1 MKIVEKICM
10 LVAFLSATVSMMLN
24 IKTGESFGW
33 QVITL
38 MWIAIAYFKT
48 VLLEKYEKLT
58 EKF

>member
-1 MKIVEKICM
+1 
-10 LVAFLSATVSMMLN
+10 MMLN

-58 EKF
+58 EKI